1 MQKYKKW
8 WGIGIVGALVAIGLF
23 FNRSFLSHYFFP
35 LKTEV
40 AQVGSVTVTGRDI
53 FHRVRA
59 MKAIDPALDERSA
72 TEQLIQG
79 FTFYEILK
87 GKLGEQLESAI
98 EQEVKTLEATP
109 NPNWTQAK
117 KSFGSDSEALRKVL
131 LVPLVSDK
139 LIYTEGYLKDA
150 EYHKKERAEAENTL
164 AQAKRDPGRL
174 KELATQRRHFFFEGI
189 LDDAKGL
196 SWKNPEKAMAQQL
209 KDGLLIAQTWNRSFF
224 KELKEGQV
232 ASQLIDEGGQWLVI
246 RKGPFQKPGAYKIE
260 VVAIAKK
267 PFLKWLEENRS
278 KVSVTRH

>member
-150 EYHKKERAEAENTL
+150 EYHKKERTEAESTL

-174 KELATQRRHFFFEGI
+174 KELAAQRRHFFFEGI